1 MRKVKLGRTGV
12 EVPVISVGTW
22 SYGGKNTSGPVSVG
36 WSGHDPAQAEAALR
50 ECHALGLTHWDTADV
65 YGNGRSEELIGRV
78 LPGLPRDELFLA
90 SKVGWDKG
98 GHEQAY
104 HPEVIRTHLERSLKN
119 LGVEQLDL
127 FYLHHC
133 DFGPSDASLDDA
145 VALLRELRDQGKFR
159 FVGLSDWD
167 SSKIMRVIERVDPD
181 VVQPYRNV
189 AADTYASSG
198 LKAWIDEH
206 EAGVAFFSPIRHGLL
221 LGKHAEPQAFPEGD
235 FRQNVAGFA
244 DAHLL
249 EELRAK
255 AAQLRERLGGG
266 EEAVLRGLLQ
276 PLLSDAPTGCVLLG
290 LRSPE
295 QVRQGA
301 AAAAAL
307 EPAEVEFV
315 RQLYADL
322 EV

>member
-1 MRKVKLGRTGV
+1 MRSVKLGRTGV

-22 SYGGKNTSGPVSVG
+22 SYGGLNTSGPVSVG

-50 ECHALGLTHWDTADV
+50 EAHALGLTHWDTADV

-78 LPGLPRDELFLA
+78 LPSLPREELFLA

-98 GHEQAY
+98 GHDQAY
-104 HPEVIRTHLERSLKN
+104 HPEVIRSHLERSLKN

-145 VALLRELRDQGKFR
+145 VALLRELRDEGKFR
-159 FVGLSDWD
+159 FLGLSDWD
-167 SSKIMRVIERVDPD
+167 CAKIVGVADRVDPD
-181 VVQPYRNV
+181 VIQPYRNV
-189 AADTYASSG
+189 ASDTYVSSG

-221 LGKHAEPQAFPEGD
+221 LGKHETPQAFPEGD
-235 FRQNVAGFA
+235 FRQNVAGFG
-244 DAHLL
+244 DAELL
-249 EELRAK
+249 ETLRAK
-255 AAQLRERLGGG
+255 AAALRERLGGAP
-266 EEAVLRGLLQ
+266 EAVLRGLLQ
-276 PLLSDAPTGCVLLG
+276 ALLSDAPTGCALLG

-295 QVRQGA
+295 QVRLA
-301 AAAAAL
+301 AAAGEAL
-307 EPAEVEFV
+307 SAEDVAFV
-315 RQLYADL
+315 RELYAGL

>member
-1 MRKVKLGRTGV
+1 MRRVKLGRTGV

-50 ECHALGLTHWDTADV
+50 EAHALGLTHWDTADV

-78 LPGLPRDELFLA
+78 LADLPREELFLA

-98 GHEQAY
+98 GHDQAY
-104 HPEVIRTHLERSLKN
+104 HPDVIRAHLERSLTN

-145 VALLRELRDQGKFR
+145 VALLRELRDEGKFR

-167 SSKIMRVIERVDPD
+167 CAKIVRVADRVDPD
-181 VVQPYRNV
+181 VIQPYRNV
-189 AADTYASSG
+189 AADTYVSSG

-206 EAGVAFFSPIRHGLL
+206 DAGVAFFSPIRHGLL
-221 LGKHAEPQAFPEGD
+221 LGKHEGPQAYPEGD

-244 DAHLL
+244 DAELL
-249 EELRAK
+249 ADLRAK

-276 PLLSDAPTGCVLLG
+276 PLLSDSPTGCVLLG
-290 LRSPE
+290 LRTPD
-295 QVRQGA
+295 QVRQA
-301 AAAAAL
+301 AAADAAL
-307 EPAEVEFV
+307 ESDQVAFV
-315 RQLYADL
+315 RELYADL